1 MGYRQVVIKKCEKL
15 NLEDRQLVI
24 NKDNNTYKVPLE
36 DINFVLVED
45 NKTVITSKI
54 LAAFGEEGICLIV
67 CDDKFEP
74 VSIMYPYN
82 YHFKQLENIEK
93 QLSLNDD
100 SKKIIWQEI
109 VKAKIENEIAVL
121 CQTSKDERVIDI
133 LSKYVKEVTIGDE
146 TNREGLAAK
155 IYFKSLFGSEFI
167 RFYDDPINAALN
179 YAYQIVKSSII
190 RTLSIYGLNSYLG
203 INHKSKVNNFNLVYD
218 LIEPFRA
225 IVDLYVY
232 KIKDNLTLPLSF
244 DIRKDLV
251 NILNISVISNNKKC
265 TLEYSIELF
274 VISYIKVLSTGEVSL
289 TFPRVI
295 E

>member
-1 MGYRQVVIKKCEKL
+1 MHLCFCNILIILKL
-15 NLEDRQLVI
+15 
-24 NKDNNTYKVPLE
+24 
-36 DINFVLVED
+36 
-45 NKTVITSKI
+45 
-54 LAAFGEEGICLIV
+54 
-67 CDDKFEP
+67 
-74 VSIMYPYN
+74 
-82 YHFKQLENIEK
+82 
-93 QLSLNDD
+93 
-100 SKKIIWQEI
+100 
-109 VKAKIENEIAVL
+109 
-121 CQTSKDERVIDI
+121 I

-155 IYFKSLFGSEFI
+155 IYFRSLFGSEFI

-244 DIRKDLV
+244 DVRKDLV
-251 NILNISVISNNKKC
+251 NILNISVTSNNKKC
-265 TLEYSIELF
+265 TLEYSIELL
-274 VISYIKVLSTGEVSL
+274 VISYIKALSTGEVSL